1 MKLAKLSEYED
12 LRRAHTKRRTL
23 STLRKEAAA
32 GKIPGA
38 FQMTEGGGWWIDLD
52 KHDRIIQDRIELNL
66 VSIEA
71 ATQQASANDAAD
83 DFDPVVAQIL
93 QDMRQ

>member
-52 KHDRIIQDRIELNL
+52 RHDRIIQDRIESNL
-66 VSIEA
+66 VGIDA
-71 ATQQASANDAAD
+71 APHQLPANDCAEE
-83 DFDPVVAQIL
+83 FDPVVSQIL
-93 QDMRQ
+93 RDMR